1 MSKRFLALGA
11 LSFLATCGAHA
22 AGEAPSTPYG
32 TRLEVRA
39 FIGEMAER
47 HGFVEKELNFL
58 FARAKRMPAVL
69 KAIEPQPP
77 GERSWEAYRA
87 TFVTERHIGRGLEF
101 WRAQAAALGRA
112 TRDYGVPEEVIVAI
126 LGVETFYGRHTG
138 KWRVV
143 DALST
148 LAFDYP
154 PRAEF
159 FRKELENYLV
169 LAREANLDVFSVQ
182 GSYAGAI
189 GIPQF
194 MPSSYLRYAV
204 DFDGN
209 GRTDLRAS
217 PADAI
222 GSVGNFLKQHGW
234 SAGAPVLAPASVQGE
249 AWRALANGEVDPR
262 HTLAELKAA
271 GVAAQSDAPAEA
283 KAALIELGTPQR
295 ATDWRLGFHN
305 FWVLT
310 RYNRSAFYASAVYD
324 LAQELRSRRP

>member
-1 MSKRFLALGA
+1 
-11 LSFLATCGAHA
+11 
-22 AGEAPSTPYG
+22 
-32 TRLEVRA
+32 
-39 FIGEMAER
+39 
-47 HGFVEKELNFL
+47 
-58 FARAKRMPAVL
+58 VL
-69 KAIEPQPP
+69 RAIEPQPP

-87 TFVTERHIGRGLEF
+87 TFVTERHVGRGLEF
-101 WRAQAAALGRA
+101 RRAQREALARAA
-112 TRDYGVPEEVIVAI
+112 RDFGVPEELIVAI
-126 LGVETFYGRHTG
+126 IGVETFYGRHTG
-138 KWRVV
+138 RWRVV

-159 FRKELENYLV
+159 FRKELENYLL
-169 LAREANLDVFSVQ
+169 LARGENLDVFSVQ

-194 MPSSYLRYAV
+194 MPSSYLKYAV

-222 GSVGNFLKQHGW
+222 GSVANFLKEHGW
-234 SAGAPVLAPASVQGE
+234 SAGAPVLVPASVQGE
-249 AWRALANGEVDPR
+249 GWRAFADGGVEPR
-262 HTLAELKAA
+262 HALAELKAA
-271 GVAAQSDAPAEA
+271 GVAAQADAPADA
-283 KAALIELGTPQR
+283 KAALIELATPQR
-295 ATDWRLGFHN
+295 ASDWRLGFHN

-324 LAQELRSRRP
+324 LAQELRARRP

>member
-1 MSKRFLALGA
+1 MSRTLPLLGVLAAIAAG
-11 LSFLATCGAHA
+11 GAHGA
-22 AGEAPSTPYG
+22 SDAPSTPYG
-32 TRLEVRA
+32 ARSEVRA
-39 FIGEMAER
+39 FVAEMTER

-58 FARAKRMPAVL
+58 FSRARRMPAVL

-87 TFVTERHIGRGLEF
+87 TFLTGRRIGRGLEF
-101 WRAQAAALGRA
+101 WRAQSEALARAA
-112 TRDYGVPEEVIVAI
+112 RDFGVPEEVIVAI
-126 LGVETFYGRHTG
+126 IGVETFYGRSTG

-159 FRKELENYLV
+159 FRKELENYLL
-169 LAREANLDVFSVQ
+169 LARGENLDVFSVQ

-194 MPSSYLRYAV
+194 MPSSYLKYAV
-204 DFDGN
+204 DFDGD

-234 SAGAPVLAPASVQGE
+234 TAGGLVLVPASVQGE
-249 AWRALANGEVDPR
+249 GWRAFADGEVEPR
-262 HTLAELKAA
+262 HALAELKQA
-271 GVAAQSDAPAEA
+271 GVAAQADAPAEA
-283 KAALIELGTPQR
+283 KAALIELATPQR

-324 LAQELRSRRP
+324 LAQELRGRRP

>member
-1 MSKRFLALGA
+1 
-11 LSFLATCGAHA
+11 
-22 AGEAPSTPYG
+22 
-32 TRLEVRA
+32 VRA
-39 FIGEMAER
+39 FVAEMTER

-58 FARAKRMPAVL
+58 FSRARRMPAVL

-87 TFVTERHIGRGLEF
+87 TFLTGRRIGRGLEF
-101 WRAQAAALGRA
+101 WRAQSEALARAA
-112 TRDYGVPEEVIVAI
+112 RDFGVPEEVIVAI
-126 LGVETFYGRHTG
+126 IGVETFYGRSTG

-159 FRKELENYLV
+159 FRKELENYLL
-169 LAREANLDVFSVQ
+169 LARGENLDVFSVQ

-194 MPSSYLRYAV
+194 MPSSYLKYAV

-234 SAGAPVLAPASVQGE
+234 TAGGLVLVPASVQGE
-249 AWRALANGEVDPR
+249 GWRAFADGEVEPR
-262 HTLAELKAA
+262 HALAELKQA
-271 GVAAQSDAPAEA
+271 GVAAQADAPAEA
-283 KAALIELGTPQR
+283 KAALIELATPQR

-324 LAQELRSRRP
+324 LAQELRGRRP